1 MSALS
6 YNTQQPRLIMSE
18 YGRNIQ
24 KMVDFCLTIPD
35 RDERTRCAYTIVAS
49 MANLFPELKQNEES
63 RRKLWDHLAIM
74 SNFQLDIDYPVEV
87 VKADNLQEPP
97 AKIPYS
103 MNTIRHRQYGKAV
116 ERVVDTISTMEDSPE
131 RTELI
136 RLVANQMKKLNL
148 AVNREGV
155 DDAKV
160 FKDLAEMSHG
170 AIVVAPGE
178 ILLHEFKAAP
188 EPTGK
193 KKKKK

>member
-6 YNTQQPRLIMSE
+6 YNTQQPRLIMPE

-116 ERVVDTISTMEDSPE
+116 ERVVATISTMEDSPE

>member
-1 MSALS
+1 MNELS
-6 YNTQQPRLIMSE
+6 YNTQQPRLIMPE

-35 RDERTRCAYTIVAS
+35 RDERTRCAYAIVAS

-103 MNTIRHRQYGKAV
+103 INTIRHRQYGKAV
-116 ERVVDTISTMEDSPE
+116 ERVVATISTMEDSPE

-136 RLVANQMKKLNL
+136 RLVANQMKKLYL

>member
-1 MSALS
+1 MSELS
-6 YNTQQPRLIMSE
+6 YNTQQPRLIMPE

-35 RDERTRCAYTIVAS
+35 REERTRCAYTIVAS

-63 RRKLWDHLAIM
+63 RSKLWDHLAIM
-74 SNFQLDIDYPVEV
+74 SNFQLDIDYPIEV

-116 ERVVDTISTMEDSPE
+116 ERVVATISTMEDSPE

-155 DDAKV
+155 DDTKV

-170 AIVVAPGE
+170 AIVVTPGE

>member
-6 YNTQQPRLIMSE
+6 YNTQQPRLIMPE

-24 KMVDFCLTIPD
+24 KMVDYCLTIAD

-49 MANLFPELKQNEES
+49 MANLFPELKQNEEN

-74 SNFQLDIDYPVEV
+74 SGFQLDVDYPCEV
-87 VKADNLQEPP
+87 IAADKLQTPP
-97 AKIPYS
+97 AKVPYS
-103 MNTIRHRQYGKAV
+103 LNTIRHRQYGRAV
-116 ERVVDTISTMEDSPE
+116 EQVVASISAMEEGPE

-170 AIVVAPGE
+170 AIIVAPGE

-188 EPTGK
+188 QATGKNK
-193 KKKKK
+193 KKK

>member
-1 MSALS
+1 M
-6 YNTQQPRLIMSE
+6 PE

-74 SNFQLDIDYPVEV
+74 SNFQLDIYYPVEV

-116 ERVVDTISTMEDSPE
+116 ERVVATISTMEDSPE

-170 AIVVAPGE
+170 AIVVAPGK
-178 ILLHEFKAAP
+178 IFLHEFKAAP

>member
-1 MSALS
+1 MSELS
-6 YNTQQPRLIMSE
+6 YNTQQPRLIMPE

-35 RDERTRCAYTIVAS
+35 REKRTRCAYAIVAS
-49 MANLFPELKQNEES
+49 MANLFPELKQNEEN

-74 SNFQLDIDYPVEV
+74 SNFQLDIDFPFEV
-87 VKADNLQEPP
+87 VKADNLQEAP

-116 ERVVDTISTMEDSPE
+116 EHVIASISTMDESPE

-136 RLVANQMKKLNL
+136 RLVANQMKKLSL
-148 AVNREGV
+148 AVNREGI

-160 FKDLAEMSHG
+160 FKDLAEISHG
-170 AIVVAPGE
+170 AIRIAPGQ
-178 ILLHEFKAAP
+178 IPLHEFKAAP